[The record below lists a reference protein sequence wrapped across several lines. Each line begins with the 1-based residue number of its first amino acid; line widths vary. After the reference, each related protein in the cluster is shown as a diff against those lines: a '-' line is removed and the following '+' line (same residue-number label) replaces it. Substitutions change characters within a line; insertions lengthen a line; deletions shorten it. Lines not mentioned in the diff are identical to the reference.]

1 VIEMSEKFL
10 RQATEFEKLAKIL
23 KTTAKTEQDELLV
36 QVAEGM
42 VKVCEMLAQ
51 IAEKKEKEEASGR

>member
-1 VIEMSEKFL
+1 MSEQRFL

-23 KTTAKTEQDELLV
+23 KATAKTELDELLV

-42 VKVCEMLAQ
+42 TKACEMLAE
-51 IAEKKEKEEASGR
+51 IAEKEERT